1 MKDLFEREKGILRRF
16 FSIILLQI
24 SIYIYIYIFDEIIV
38 NKFMIF
44 KNSVIYY
51 IIYFSYIIW
60 IIMFC
65 LALFYLL
72 RRILANVKY
81 FKIHF
86 PKIEGEVD
94 ELKTL
99 RNYYVSQ
106 QIWCFTYVFVF
117 IFSLILNYFDLGL
130 FNEKLSKTFNNVGTA
145 NYILLMFSQ
154 WRKIKEIKKHI
165 SLE

>member
-1 MKDLFEREKGILRRF
+1 
-16 FSIILLQI
+16 
-24 SIYIYIYIFDEIIV
+24 
-38 NKFMIF
+38 
-44 KNSVIYY
+44 
-51 IIYFSYIIW
+51 
-60 IIMFC
+60 MFC

-165 SLE
+165 S

>member
-16 FSIILLQI
+16 FLIILLQT
-24 SIYIYIYIFDEIIV
+24 SILTYIYIFDELIV

-44 KNSVIYY
+44 KNSVIYF
-51 IIYFSYIIW
+51 IINLLNFIL
-60 IIMFC
+60 IIMSC

-72 RRILANVKY
+72 RRVLANVKY

-99 RNYYVSQ
+99 RNYYESQ
-106 QIWCFTYVFVF
+106 RIWCFTYIFAF
-117 IFSLILNYFDLGL
+117 IFSLISNYFDLSL
-130 FNEKLSKTFNNVGTA
+130 FNEKLYKTFNSVGMA

-154 WRKIKEIKKHI
+154 KCWFCPIYYELFLI
-165 SLE
+165 